1 MNSLSPYMC
10 VTHPH
15 DSGVCVT
22 RAAHRCAEGTSEC
35 NASTNPPSPD
45 ASTLAESSG
54 RSESVYL
61 PSRTEGGHAE
71 GGSKKTQEERVK
83 PVRG

>member
-1 MNSLSPYMC
+1 MNSLSPYTC

-45 ASTLAESSG
+45 ASTLAGSSG